1 MEKRKMEKQS
11 ACVGWRLLIKTM
23 FFNKINLSLTCFVL
37 LSGIACASQ
46 NMPVHILY
54 HDIESIVF
62 QTNSNET
69 PALIW
74 FLKIFV
80 IITLFIMGLYNMVI
94 YMMRKKDKAPF
105 FFGLFSIILA
115 INTLISA
122 SGYWF
127 VQEIFGYWPQQFQMR
142 YKLDI
147 CTIMLCIP
155 VFIQFIHCIYPAENK
170 KKIAGIFWIIT
181 GLFILPVTLLQGR
194 QLDFTFMAFY
204 PVILAAIIYCLIIT
218 VIALKN
224 RLPDSRGI
232 MAGIIIMSLA
242 GVNDVLWGMG
252 LHTRI
257 LIPEA
262 TLFFVA
268 IYSLIISRRFAR
280 AFAGAERLSTEL
292 IENQRL
298 RDEMQV
304 RIKQEQ
310 ALRQVQR
317 RLTELLQAID
327 EALCAIDDTGE
338 VVFCNRAFEEL
349 TGYKSAQLS
358 GKPLEQFLVIDNKK
372 PTNLTEFAI
381 NDNDNNAELYGY
393 TTITDSKGN
402 SVLRNVSKIHLE
414 LEDEEISVL
423 AFRIPGIVRSG
434 TISPAAFIEALN
446 RNRIRIQSL
455 EKMMKNA
462 TSDLVQKD
470 SKLGYELKMIDK
482 NLEQINSLLNKD
494 ENSEN
499 KKQLGVKTIDLAVQY
514 WIECTGKTK
523 VDLAYES
530 NLWKVQKN
538 KDGWERTQT
547 LDRYMDIK
555 TFPKIPRWNQITGT
569 ADFVLL
575 RCSSLSLLREELES
589 LLQQLYIL

>member
-1 MEKRKMEKQS
+1 MEKQG
-11 ACVGWRLLIKTM
+11 ACAGCKLLIKKI

-46 NMPVHILY
+46 NMPVHIQLY

-62 QTNSNET
+62 QTNSNEA

-74 FLKIFV
+74 FLKFFV
-80 IITLFIMGLYNMVI
+80 IITLFVMGLYNIVI

-105 FFGLFSIILA
+105 FFGLFSILLA
-115 INTLISA
+115 INTLISS

-127 VQEIFGYWPQQFQMR
+127 IQEIFGCCPQQFQVR
-142 YKLDI
+142 YRLDI

-170 KKIAGIFWIIT
+170 KKFARIFWIIT

-194 QLDFTFMAFY
+194 QLDFMFMAFY
-204 PVILAAIIYCLIIT
+204 PVILAAIIYSLIIT

-224 RLPDSRGI
+224 RQPDSRGI

-257 LIPEA
+257 LMPEA

-268 IYSLIISRRFAR
+268 IYSLIISRRFAS

-298 RDEMQV
+298 RDEMQM

-327 EALCAIDDTGE
+327 EALCAIDDAGE
-338 VVFCNRAFEEL
+338 VVFCNRSFEEL

-358 GKPLEQFLVIDNKK
+358 GKPLEQFLVIDNK
-372 PTNLTEFAI
+372 NQSGIMDCAV
-381 NDNDNNAELYGY
+381 NDNDNNEELYGC
-393 TTITDSKGN
+393 TTITDSKGK
-402 SVLRNVSKIHLE
+402 SVLRDVIKIPLE
-414 LEDEEISVL
+414 LEEEEISVL
-423 AFRIPGIVRSG
+423 AFRIPGIVSSS
-434 TISPAAFIEALN
+434 TISPVAFIEALN

-462 TSDLVQKD
+462 TPDLVQKN

-482 NLEQINSLLNKD
+482 NLEQINSLLNKN

-499 KKQLGVKTIDLAVQY
+499 KKQLGVKTINLAVQY

-523 VDLAYES
+523 ANLARES
-530 NLWKVQKN
+530 NLWKVQIN

-589 LLQQLYIL
+589 LLQKLYIL